1 VRKVVR
7 ASFQQS
13 LEELQRDMCKMGSLV
28 EEMITDAI
36 NSLTKQDVELAEAVL
51 KKDKIVNQLDLE
63 IEDRCMKL
71 LATQQPMGKDLRQI
85 GVTFKIIKDLERI
98 ADHACDIAKTAKR
111 IGTEPLIKPL
121 IDIPRMAEL
130 AKRMVKK
137 SLDSYVAEDIV
148 LAEEIKHDDDQVDN
162 LHNQI
167 FRELLTVMMENPK
180 TINQAAYLL
189 FISSSLERIGD
200 YATNICE
207 SVIFLV
213 TGERKDLNP

>member
-1 VRKVVR
+1 MIRTN
-7 ASFQQS
+7 FQQS
-13 LEELQRDMCKMGSLV
+13 LEELQRDICKMGSLV

-36 NSLTKQDVELAEAVL
+36 KSLVKQDLDLADMVL
-51 KKDKIVNQLDLE
+51 QKDKIVNKLDLE

-71 LATQQPMGKDLRQI
+71 IATQQPMGKDLRLI
-85 GVTFKIIKDLERI
+85 GITFNVIKDLERM

-137 SLDSYVAEDIV
+137 SLDSYVAQDVE
-148 LAEEIKHDDDQVDN
+148 LAEEIPQDDDQVDK

-167 FRELLTVMMENPK
+167 FRELLTIMFENPK
-180 TINQAAYLL
+180 TITQATYLL

>member
-1 VRKVVR
+1 MIRTN
-7 ASFQQS
+7 FQQS
-13 LEELQRDMCKMGSLV
+13 LEELQRDICKMGSLV

-36 NSLTKQDVELAEAVL
+36 KSLVKQDLDLADMVL
-51 KKDKIVNQLDLE
+51 QKDKIVNKLDLE

-71 LATQQPMGKDLRQI
+71 IATQQPMGKDLRLI
-85 GVTFKIIKDLERI
+85 GITFNVIKDLERM

-137 SLDSYVAEDIV
+137 SLDSYVGQDVE
-148 LAEEIKHDDDQVDN
+148 LAEEIPQDDDQVDK

-167 FRELLTVMMENPK
+167 FRELLTIMFENPK
-180 TINQAAYLL
+180 TITQATYLL

>member
-1 VRKVVR
+1 MVR

-36 NSLTKQDVELAEAVL
+36 KSLTKQDVELAEAVL

>member
-36 NSLTKQDVELAEAVL
+36 KSLTKQDVELAEAVL

>member
-36 NSLTKQDVELAEAVL
+36 KSLTKQDVELAEAVL

-137 SLDSYVAEDIV
+137 SLDSYVAEDVV

>member
-1 VRKVVR
+1 MVR
-7 ASFQQS
+7 ANFQQS
-13 LEELQRDMCKMGSLV
+13 LEELQRDICKMGSLV

-36 NSLTKQDVELAEAVL
+36 RSLVKQDIDLAEAVL

-63 IEDRCMKL
+63 IEDRCLKL
-71 LATQQPMGKDLRQI
+71 IATQQPMGKDLRQI
-85 GVTFKIIKDLERI
+85 GITFKVIKDLERI

-137 SLDSYVAEDIV
+137 SLDSYVAEDIE
-148 LAEEIKHDDDQVDN
+148 LAEEITNDDDQVDK

-167 FRELLTVMMENPK
+167 FRDLVKFMSNDPT
-180 TINQAAYLL
+180 TINQATYLL

-200 YATNICE
+200 YSTNICE

>member
-1 VRKVVR
+1 MVR

-36 NSLTKQDVELAEAVL
+36 KSLTKQDVELAEAVL

-137 SLDSYVAEDIV
+137 SLDSYVAEDVV